1 MSIEQTNQLILLI
14 LNSALMMLLS
24 AALLGGA
31 WLRQN
36 MLAQQLH
43 QIRGRY
49 RAMMQNHETHSN
61 DMRSREMGS
70 REMSGEMSSSDR
82 GSVVNVIDEVKRTSL
97 QVALK
102 QIRCDRQRL
111 SHQYRWSHIGMLTL
125 HMVLL
130 VFSVSLLALA
140 LRSLLSF
147 DGLISTAL
155 FLFTLGAAGL
165 LAGAGCILVDLWQGN
180 GSSDPVGRSRGHS
193 MEQVSKSFAKRIT
206 QISHRWTPNK
216 PHAELVEAGK
226 AGR

>member
-36 MLAQQLH
+36 MLSQQLR
-43 QIRGRY
+43 QIRRRY
-49 RAMMQNHETHSN
+49 RAMTQ
-61 DMRSREMGS
+61 DMEPLNSAESAIAENAPKKPNLQANLKKIRS
-70 REMSGEMSSSDR
+70 
-82 GSVVNVIDEVKRTSL
+82 
-97 QVALK
+97 
-102 QIRCDRQRL
+102 DRQRL

-147 DGLISTAL
+147 DSLISTAL
-155 FLFTLGAAGL
+155 ILFTLGAAGL
-165 LAGAGCILVDLWQGN
+165 LVGAGCILIDLWQGN
-180 GSSDPVGRSRGHS
+180 GSGDSVGCLIGKA
-193 MEQVSKSFAKRIT
+193 VA
-206 QISHRWTPNK
+206 QIGQRWNKKKIRTPW
-216 PHAELVEAGK
+216 VEAWK